1 MVMISDW
8 EQVRVTIGMEILME
22 KFLRQRDL
30 LGKKHS
36 MWSCGDVCST
46 LEDSE
51 MVMRA
56 VSVGIEGTRIIN
68 YRHVVSHE
76 FPTPYEVNPLPLL

>member
-1 MVMISDW
+1 MFECISFSDTYGDLFHSLAKLMEAKGLVWKEEMVMISDW

-46 LEDSE
+46 L
-51 MVMRA
+51 VIKF
-56 VSVGIEGTRIIN
+56 VI
-68 YRHVVSHE
+68 VVIR
-76 FPTPYEVNPLPLL
+76 

>member
-8 EQVRVTIGMEILME
+8 EQVRVTMGMEILME

-46 LEDSE
+46 
-51 MVMRA
+51 
-56 VSVGIEGTRIIN
+56 SVIKFVI
-68 YRHVVSHE
+68 VVIR
-76 FPTPYEVNPLPLL
+76 